1 MRCRNSSS
9 AFWGRFGRVDS
20 RMVRNVPPT
29 MSAAAVAAATPILAR
44 RALAFRRSSAQPKE
58 LAIAFRAVGHV
69 VPVRIALQAVV
80 EGAGSQFFQDCIA
93 GTSLP
98 LRIGIIAED

>member
-1 MRCRNSSS
+1 
-9 AFWGRFGRVDS
+9 
-20 RMVRNVPPT
+20 
-29 MSAAAVAAATPILAR
+29 
-44 RALAFRRSSAQPKE
+44 
-58 LAIAFRAVGHV
+58 VGHV